1 MIYWPWWIGG
11 LALAGVMLLHWLAT
25 HRMMAVSGRYTA
37 LVNRAR
43 LGSDAGEREE
53 FDQTA
58 LIAAMRE
65 ATLAEFGPA
74 AVDPPPEVGPA
85 ATPTAAPPAP
95 QTLVDHL
102 VFLGCLAV
110 GGLVS
115 AVTAGR
121 LHPTLLLDGA
131 GFSRLTRDSTV
142 TGVAVL
148 VAGGMCV
155 GFGTRMSGGCTSG
168 HGMCGVSRLQTGSL
182 LATVGFFGTGVLTAF
197 ALGWLR

>member
-1 MIYWPWWIGG
+1 MTYWPWWTGG

-37 LVNRAR
+37 LVNRVR
-43 LGSDAGEREE
+43 LGSDAGNREE
-53 FDQTA
+53 FDAAA

-65 ATLAEFGPA
+65 ATLAEFGPGTVEA
-74 AVDPPPEVGPA
+74 PPEIAPA
-85 ATPTAAPPAP
+85 VTEIAPPAAP

-115 AVTAGR
+115 TVTAGR
-121 LHPTLLLDGA
+121 LHVTLLLA
-131 GFSRLTRDSTV
+131 GPGFARLTHGSTAA
-142 TGVAVL
+142 GLAVL

-155 GFGTRMSGGCTSG
+155 GFGTRMAGGCTSG
-168 HGMCGVSRLQTGSL
+168 HGMCGVSRLQKGSL
-182 LATVGFFGTGVLTAF
+182 LATVGFFGMGVLTAF
-197 ALGWLR
+197 TLGWLR